1 MNNKWI
7 EFVNKFDTLSLSER
21 TKAIKEIE
29 KEYEDAYPENNSLK
43 FYKNAAILFN
53 TLKLLAD
60 KYAMMCFTHQYFVDD
75 RLVKFEGEE

>member
-21 TKAIKEIE
+21 TKAISEIK
-29 KEYEDAYPENNSLK
+29 KEYEDKYTENNSLE
-43 FYKNAAILFN
+43 FKNAAILFN